1 MAKNRKAATKM
12 AVDHLRLID
21 PSNINAQLLEE
32 MLGKLSDAEFSTWIE
47 ALRAKKD
54 YVPIVNP
61 NGGKVQ
67 VSIENNLKIAEKFGV
82 KFYQRIK
89 MVDPSTGVPF
99 LTPKE
104 YLVIHLPVRRQIE
117 ALENKIS
124 LPDDNR
130 HVDDLTDQ
138 PTGPSKGSALSFP
151 ELLVLHSQ
159 GHRVGILEL
168 IKVRGGDLKAMNEV
182 HRQILTTGNGRVES
196 VLDKGTKPKAIVS
209 LSIFMKGMHYGN
221 NFNAS

>member
-1 MAKNRKAATKM
+1 MAKNRKAATKI
-12 AVDHLRLID
+12 AVDHLNLID
-21 PSNINAQLLEE
+21 PSGINSKLLEE
-32 MLGKLSDAEFSTWIE
+32 MLGKLSDAEFSAWIE
-47 ALRAKKD
+47 TLRAKKD

-82 KFYQRIK
+82 KFFQRIK
-89 MVDPSTGVPF
+89 MVDPSTGVSF

-104 YLVIHLPVRRQIE
+104 YLVVHLPVRRQIE

-182 HRQILTTGNGRVES
+182 HRQILTSGNGRVES

-221 NFNAS
+221 NFNAT